1 MTINTQFQHLALCS
15 RVTGQNSRENRAKTK
30 KIENMTIPI
39 SLVLLALLTGES
51 SCRMVSDPKQLSN
64 TFLRKSEDKKVFSLV
79 ERFAANQISGQEEEE
94 GLYFGS
100 LLTGEEGEVRK
111 KEKEVF
117 KKLKRRWKAWILKLV
132 SLVWNIFLIFTLSG
146 FVDDSLYLFWHVLH
160 SYII

>member
-1 MTINTQFQHLALCS
+1 
-15 RVTGQNSRENRAKTK
+15 
-30 KIENMTIPI
+30 
-39 SLVLLALLTGES
+39 
-51 SCRMVSDPKQLSN
+51 MVSDPKQLSN

-117 KKLKRRWKAWILKLV
+117 KKLKRRWKA
-132 SLVWNIFLIFTLSG
+132 
-146 FVDDSLYLFWHVLH
+146 
-160 SYII
+160 